1 MLSLLLPVLLAASEP
16 APEAWR
22 LPEPVCCTKD
32 YQRRTVIGTGDVA
45 ASEVTVQALPAD
57 LLTASCHVLD
67 AGRLELRLQAKGP
80 GRGTVELLDGRKTVR
95 LRRQVQVVSMTTD
108 CEKHISTEYTLPDG
122 TDVFKGQLILSPH
135 VAGLDVRFAC
145 LSTKVTVA
153 DGLSERW
160 IASETFTPS
169 PTGDT
174 SETSFRMFRQPG
186 NRWVP
191 FTYVLYQDGEQIGA
205 P

>member
-16 APEAWR
+16 TPEAWR
-22 LPEPVCCTKD
+22 LPEPVCCTTE

-45 ASEVTVQALPAD
+45 ASTVTVQTMPAD

-67 AGRLELRLQAKGP
+67 AGRLELRLQARKP
-80 GRGTVELLDGRKTVR
+80 GRGTIELLDGRTTVR
-95 LRRQVQVVSMTTD
+95 LRRQVQVVGMTTD

-153 DGLSERW
+153 DGLPERW
-160 IASETFTPS
+160 IASETFTPRAS
-169 PTGDT
+169 GDT

-191 FTYVLYQDGEQIGA
+191 FTYILYQDGEQISA